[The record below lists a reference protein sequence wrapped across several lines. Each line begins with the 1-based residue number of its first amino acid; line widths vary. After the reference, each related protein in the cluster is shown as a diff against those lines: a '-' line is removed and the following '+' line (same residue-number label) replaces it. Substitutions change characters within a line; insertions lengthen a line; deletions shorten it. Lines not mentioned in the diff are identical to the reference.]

1 VWLEAADAP
10 PHVSAAVTHPI
21 HEPTRRAA
29 SKTLNRFSPERPTAF
44 NDPAWIFEPKHDA
57 CRALVY
63 LSPDDCIIRSKRGH
77 TFRRFGALAC
87 PLRELVAAR
96 TAILDGKVLAVDSQ
110 GHPVY
115 GSAPRHWPTG
125 LCGVRNPVARRARRA
140 CAFAHPAQ
148 AVENVLP
155 VRAPLSHELP
165 LLDEQREPA
174 IRSTYGQLAAQ
185 RGSHKATPCCSECHM
200 LQYA

>member
-44 NDPAWIFEPKHDA
+44 NDPAWIFEPKHDG
-57 CRALVY
+57 CRARVY

-77 TFRRFGALAC
+77 TFRRFGALAW

-96 TAILDGKVLAVDSQ
+96 TAILDETFSPSIPKDTPFMDLLRGTGRL
-110 GHPVY
+110 VY
-115 GSAPRHWPTG
+115 A
-125 LCGVRNPVARRARRA
+125 
-140 CAFAHPAQ
+140 AF
-148 AVENVLP
+148 EILWLGGRD
-155 VRAPLSHELP
+155 VRALSLT
-165 LLDEQREPA
+165 R
-174 IRSTYGQLAAQ
+174 RK
-185 RGSHKATPCCSECHM
+185 R
-200 LQYA
+200 